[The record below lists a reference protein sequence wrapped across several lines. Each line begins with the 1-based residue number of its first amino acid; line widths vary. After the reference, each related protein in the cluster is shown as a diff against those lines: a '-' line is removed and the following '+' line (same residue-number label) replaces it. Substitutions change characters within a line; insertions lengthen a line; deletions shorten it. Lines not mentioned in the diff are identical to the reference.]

1 MDHRLISVTVTFP
14 EVVVIW
20 NDKFVPTGLDDF
32 ESTMLRALEHR
43 SSVASQFPSKKTPSK
58 PPMVATR
65 ISMSFFLL
73 GGISVGPVFPFFLVV
88 FVVMSCVSY
97 LFVVMGNG
105 WDELVEELGARKR
118 GVFFFLFFFFS
129 GDSGCS

>member
-1 MDHRLISVTVTFP
+1 MDHHLISVTVTLP

-20 NDKFVPTGLDDF
+20 DEKIVPTGLGDF

-65 ISMSFFLL
+65 ISMSFFCWEGFRWVLF
-73 GGISVGPVFPFFLVV
+73 SRCFLVV
-88 FVVMSCVSY
+88 FKIVMSCVSY
-97 LFVVMGNG
+97 LFVVVGNG
-105 WDELVEELGARKR
+105 WDELVEELGARTR
-118 GVFFFLFFFFS
+118 GVFIF
-129 GDSGCS
+129 